1 MKISFE
7 WDEAKA
13 HANLKKHHV
22 SFELAARVFFDPLA
36 LACQDRI
43 ENGERRWQTLG
54 MVEGCLVLLVAHAV
68 RHDEGGELIR
78 IISARKADKKERI
91 HYEENR

>member
-7 WDEAKA
+7 WDDAKA

-36 LACQDRI
+36 LSFQDRI
-43 ENGERRWQTLG
+43 E
-54 MVEGCLVLLVAHAV
+54 
-68 RHDEGGELIR
+68 IR
-78 IISARKADKKERI
+78 
-91 HYEENR
+91 